1 MIDIN
6 YVFCMFIMKMV
17 YIVVGSDFNVEN
29 YFKVMFLMLVVGIG
43 QLDVINFLLDV
54 GVDINYVRVFF
65 LILFFML

>member
-1 MIDIN
+1 MIDID

-43 QLDVINFLLDV
+43 
-54 GVDINYVRVFF
+54 
-65 LILFFML
+65 